1 MRFQSYKTDSP
12 PHINPPCFQNK
23 RELSSKTVA
32 WLVESLY
39 KPVSFPYTQ
48 PRGVCPSAALDS
60 DPPSFLWHSQGVV
73 SCHSLDPKKEAV
85 HVCLLVPQWG
95 GKPQSWNQELHHTG
109 EFKPQKVKPA
119 LNCRL
124 QRHLDELSKST
135 GCRASAAGVMLER
148 LLWGL
153 RPGFQLHLQ
162 PWDPWASYLTSLGHN
177 FL

>member
-60 DPPSFLWHSQGVV
+60 DPPSFLWHSHGVV

-109 EFKPQKVKPA
+109 EFRPQKVKPA

-124 QRHLDELSKST
+124 QRHLDELSVH
-135 GCRASAAGVMLER
+135 RAHVNSPLLQAAEPVQQVWCWRDYSEA
-148 LLWGL
+148 
-153 RPGFQLHLQ
+153 
-162 PWDPWASYLTSLGHN
+162 WDRDSSYICNPETHELVT
-177 FL
+177 